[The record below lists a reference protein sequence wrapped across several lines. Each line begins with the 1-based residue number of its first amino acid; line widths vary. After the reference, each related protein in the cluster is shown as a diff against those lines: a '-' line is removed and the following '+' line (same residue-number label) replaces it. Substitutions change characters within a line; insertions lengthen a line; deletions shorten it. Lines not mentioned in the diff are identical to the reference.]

1 MFSGLQKGLM
11 ISNKKYD
18 VTNKLYN
25 QNYKNGW
32 NEIYLNRVLKKEVNI
47 GANGTQKYMIKNG
60 KNKGLIL

>member
-18 VTNKLYN
+18 VTNKLSN